1 MTTKEILT
9 REYLMSRDINIIDH
23 EDVKGIGDT
32 LIVCQLELQYETKMI
47 VRILAEPFMFLFRR
61 RSRG

>member
-32 LIVCQLELQYETKMI
+32 LIVYQLELQYETKMI
-47 VRILAEPFMFLFRR
+47 VRILAEPFMLLFRR